1 MRIPKRIHLAGMTI
15 DVVLTDT
22 LYKNKKVIAE
32 ACYPEQKI
40 MLDTTMLTYEG
51 MSQAYCHELMHWIFY
66 ILNEDQIRQNEKL
79 VDTAAHLLHQSLK
92 EEDYYTKEE
101 LKGKTLTCP

>member
-40 MLDTTMLTYEG
+40 MLDTTMLGYEG
-51 MSQAYCHELMHWIFY
+51 MCQSYCHELMHMVFY
-66 ILNEDQIRQNEKL
+66 VLNEDTLRSNEKL
-79 VDTAAHLLHQSLK
+79 IDTTAHLLHQALQAT
-92 EEDYYTKEE
+92 DYYSHEE
-101 LKGKTLTCP
+101 LFADRK